1 MFNALWSNEAT
12 VWEPRK
18 APVWEGVTSPLSLLP
33 RHCIWAAAEADRS
46 PSPELSG
53 SGLWTE
59 GRSLASILQSMFLP
73 AIAWSSPSPWSC
85 SEDPSPLWHP
95 LWVSP
100 SIWLW
105 DHLLLVCLPPQL
117 RPWSSFP
124 LWLVAPPP
132 PSSLSCLRCA
142 PSEAAVSP
150 ACHIAWP
157 PQAPLKCPGRSLVNP
172 PSRAALP
179 QPEGF
184 CSHFPGVC
192 LALHLPLSLSA
203 SCPPDHPK
211 RLCYAS
217 SLVLFLDF
225 MWSK

>member
-1 MFNALWSNEAT
+1 MKRLCESHEKLLFGKGWLL
-12 VWEPRK
+12 P
-18 APVWEGVTSPLSLLP
+18 SLLP
-33 RHCIWAAAEADRS
+33 RHCIWAEAEADRS

-53 SGLWTE
+53 RGLRTE
-59 GRSLASILQSMFLP
+59 GRSLASILQPIHVP
-73 AIAWSSPSPWSC
+73 ASWCLELTITLILQWGPQSPLTSSLGFPLHLTLRSSP
-85 SEDPSPLWHP
+85 
-95 LWVSP
+95 
-100 SIWLW
+100 
-105 DHLLLVCLPPQL
+105 LLLVRLPPQL

-179 QPEGF
+179 RPEGF
-184 CSHFPGVC
+184 YSHFPGVC
-192 LALHLPLSLSA
+192 LALHLLLSLSA

-217 SLVLFLDF
+217 SLVLLLDF